1 MPEFRP
7 ELQLQMSNLELCERH
22 SECGDRQDHQDRQTS
37 VVKFRSRVTRTR
49 IAAGQESLMA
59 NSTESDSNARV
70 SAGRF
75 ASSHVER
82 IWNFKSSEFGGMDA
96 SSVISAGSLSS
107 PRVDLLS
114 LYLDIH
120 RVASVNLLDA
130 IPANSDLSQ
139 RIGNADSFIEEGHLG
154 ADKGQMKDVADQS
167 APCTC
172 RKDAISALG
181 KKTLT
186 DKSGA
191 ENVDSASEE
200 VAASR
205 TVHLRITHTSS
216 LSRKVLR

>member
-1 MPEFRP
+1 MQGSRQ
-7 ELQLQMSNLELCERH
+7 ELQRQMSNLELRERH
-22 SECGDRQDHQDRQTS
+22 SECCDCQNHQDRHTS
-37 VVKFRSRVTRTR
+37 VVKVRTRVTRTR
-49 IAAGQESLMA
+49 ITTAQESLMS
-59 NSTESDSNARV
+59 NSTKSDSNARV

-120 RVASVNLLDA
+120 RVASVNLLDP
-130 IPANSDLSQ
+130 IPANSDLFQ
-139 RIGNADSFIEEGHLG
+139 RIGNADSFIEEGHFG
-154 ADKGQMKDVADQS
+154 TDKGQMKDVADQS

-172 RKDAISALG
+172 RQDAISALS

-186 DKSGA
+186 DKPGA

-200 VAASR
+200 EAAFR
-205 TVHLRITHTSS
+205 TVHLRITHASS
-216 LSRKVLR
+216 LSRKVL

>member
-1 MPEFRP
+1 MPRSRQ
-7 ELQLQMSNLELCERH
+7 ELQQQMSNLELRQRH
-22 SECGDRQDHQDRQTS
+22 SEGGNHQDNQDRKTT
-37 VVKFRSRVTRTR
+37 VVKVRSRVTRTR
-49 IAAGQESLMA
+49 ITSRHESLLA
-59 NSTESDSNARV
+59 NATEGNSNARV

-82 IWNFKSSEFGGMDA
+82 IWNFQSSEFGGMDA
-96 SSVISAGSLSS
+96 ASVISAGSLSS

-130 IPANSDLSQ
+130 IPADCDLSQ
-139 RIGNADSFIEEGHLG
+139 RIGDADTFIKEGHLG
-154 ADKGQMKDVADQS
+154 ANEGQMKDVADQS

-172 RKDAISALG
+172 RQNATSALG
-181 KKTLT
+181 DKALT
-186 DKSGA
+186 HKSGA

>member
-1 MPEFRP
+1 MLECRQ
-7 ELQLQMSNLELCERH
+7 ELQQQMSNLELRQRH
-22 SECGDRQDHQDRQTS
+22 SEGGNHQDHQDRKTT
-37 VVKFRSRVTRTR
+37 VVKVRSRVTRTR
-49 IAAGQESLMA
+49 ITSRHESLLA
-59 NSTESDSNARV
+59 NATEGNSNARV

-82 IWNFKSSEFGGMDA
+82 IWNFQSSEFGGMDA
-96 SSVISAGSLSS
+96 ASVISAGSLSS

-130 IPANSDLSQ
+130 IPADCDLSQ
-139 RIGNADSFIEEGHLG
+139 RIGDADTFIKEGHLG
-154 ADKGQMKDVADQS
+154 ANEGQMKDVADQS

-172 RKDAISALG
+172 RQNATSALG
-181 KKTLT
+181 DKALT
-186 DKSGA
+186 HKSGA